1 MANTTGSAAGKT
13 HGASHKEPSEDWM
26 IVLDNFLDNDEQG
39 NHNRVQHQQFQHS
52 HNKGSSNN
60 LTPLIGTTSVNPST
74 GTTSSVSRGRTSGA
88 STAASTNSCPPSSN
102 STSSSQQVSE
112 SNAGTDFMENPDLS
126 EEKKAQIRS
135 ERKRNREKQRRS
147 DVNSQFA
154 ALTELLKRV
163 EGYDLDSDVSDD
175 EDEKE
180 TKKRKVNPV
189 GGVMNITPSNRV
201 DLIARTIAVMDRLH
215 QVNRSLRQNVKEL
228 RKTLNKVK
236 LGNEKSTNGV
246 NQQGFMNSM
255 MGGAIGGTSFG
266 GGMMMVVPQQMGCQ
280 TTQSQGDSQKVIM
293 MKRDG
298 SGRIC
303 IYSDFHFTHK
313 LNFIFVF
320 FFVLVSLANDDD
332 GPHDDAESN
341 DEW

>member
-1 MANTTGSAAGKT
+1 MANTTGSGAGKT
-13 HGASHKEPSEDWM
+13 HGVSHKEPSEDWM

-39 NHNRVQHQQFQHS
+39 NQHRVQHQQFQHS
-52 HNKGSSNN
+52 NNKGSSNN
-60 LTPLIGTTSVNPST
+60 LAPLIGATSVNSST
-74 GTTSSVSRGRTSGA
+74 GVTSSVSQGRTAGS
-88 STAASTNSCPPSSN
+88 STGPSTNSCPPSSN
-102 STSSSQQVSE
+102 SAPSNQQVSE

-228 RKTLNKVK
+228 RKTLSKVK
-236 LGNEKSTNGV
+236 LGNEKSTNGM
-246 NQQGFMNSM
+246 NQQGFINGMVGGG
-255 MGGAIGGTSFG
+255 MGGNSFG
-266 GGMMMVVPQQMGCQ
+266 GGMMMMVPQQMGCQ
-280 TTQSQGDSQKVIM
+280 APQSQGYSQKVILM
-293 MKRDG
+293 RRQ
-298 SGRIC
+298 SSSQIRLH
-303 IYSDFHFTHK
+303 SNFLFTHK
-313 LNFIFVF
+313 VKLYFPFLLVF
-320 FFVLVSLANDDD
+320 LYL
-332 GPHDDAESN
+332 
-341 DEW
+341 